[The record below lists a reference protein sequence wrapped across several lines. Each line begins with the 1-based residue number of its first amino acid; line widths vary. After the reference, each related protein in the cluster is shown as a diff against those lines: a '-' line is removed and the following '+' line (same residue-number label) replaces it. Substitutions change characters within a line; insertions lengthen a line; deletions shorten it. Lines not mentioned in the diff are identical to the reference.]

1 MVDLNVFLN
10 GKKQEPKLHYRVY
23 NTSMELIDLKKEE
36 QQIRR
41 TAYRMTRWIGSP
53 TSLVA
58 HTFVFLGCFAAVWFG
73 YVAYDHMLLVL
84 TTIVSL
90 EAIYL
95 SIFIQ
100 MTVNMTTEAVED
112 ISEDVEEIQED
123 IDEIQE
129 NVEEISEDVDE
140 MAEEEEEE
148 DVQEEQ
154 RKQEQKNTL
163 TQIHSDLRKL
173 MEDINRL
180 KNS

>member
-1 MVDLNVFLN
+1 MRYTYD
-10 GKKQEPKLHYRVY
+10 
-23 NTSMELIDLKKEE
+23 MELIDLKKEE

-58 HTFVFLGCFAAVWFG
+58 HTLVFLGCFAAVWFG
-73 YVAYDHMLLVL
+73 YIAYEHMLPVL

-129 NVEEISEDVDE
+129 NVEDISEDVEE
-140 MAEEEEEE
+140 MTEEEATEEAAEET
-148 DVQEEQ
+148 
-154 RKQEQKNTL
+154 RKEEQKNTL
-163 TQIHSDLRKL
+163 TQIQTDLRKL
-173 MEDINRL
+173 LDDINRL